1 VFHFH
6 GVPGSRLEARLLA
19 SVAEDVGVR
28 LIAVDR
34 PGMGLS
40 DFLPD
45 RRIRDW
51 PADVAALADAL
62 GLDKFI
68 VEGFSG
74 GGSYAAVCAVYL
86 PERINA
92 CGLISS
98 AGPKGIELEGQCPLG
113 SPSASALWKIMDS
126 SSRAWSGFARGCRD
140 LASAQRFVEQGLDHI
155 FPGGRDAELGH
166 DQTVQSI
173 FAIDFHEAFR
183 QGIEGEVHEDYLRN
197 IPWDFNLAG
206 ISSQVPVFLWHGE
219 RDGNVPCCVGK
230 SIAQVIKHCRP
241 TFYPE
246 EGHISVLRYHG
257 TEILRALLS
266 H

>member
-1 VFHFH
+1 MFHFH

-19 SVAEDVGVR
+19 NVAEDVGIR
-28 LIAVDR
+28 LIGIDR

-51 PADVAALADAL
+51 PADVASLADAL
-62 GLDKFI
+62 GLHRFI
-68 VEGFSG
+68 IEGFSG
-74 GGSYAAVCAVYL
+74 GGPYAVACAVYL
-86 PERINA
+86 PERMSA

-98 AGPKGIELEGQCPLG
+98 AGPKGIELEGQCPRG
-113 SPSASALWKIMDS
+113 QPSPSTLRKILDS
-126 SSRAWSGFARGCRD
+126 SSRAWSGFARGCQD
-140 LASAQRFVEQGLDHI
+140 LASAQRFVKRGLGHI
-155 FPGGRDAELGH
+155 FPGGRDAELGQ
-166 DQTVQSI
+166 DQTVQAI
-173 FAIDFHEAFR
+173 FAANFHEAFR

-197 IPWDFNLAG
+197 IPWDFELAG

-219 RDGNVPCCVGK
+219 RDENVPCCVGK
-230 SIAQVIKHCRP
+230 SIARTIKHCRP
-241 TFYPE
+241 WFYPE

-257 TEILRALLS
+257 TEILRSLLS